1 MGDTTPTISFGDSSA
16 YPSNSVTTPAIFSFT
31 TASFTLT
38 KATSTVSPSSGGGA
52 ITYSSSD
59 PLIAT
64 VQDTSSTSNTV
75 TITILKAQSTSDTP
89 IEIKAEQAP
98 VTGKNQSASK
108 SFYLRV
114 NKVAPVFNPW
124 SIVVPPNYIAG
135 SGSEIPI
142 VAPQLSS
149 SSRPDSTANNYTF
162 SYSSADSGIAEIVGT
177 NKDKVILKKTGP
189 VLITA
194 KRTPENATSANYL
207 EGTITT
213 TVELKNFTFKSE
225 NPIIKHDG
233 ENTLSIRFD
242 IKSSATDVDSMIKP
256 GFKQLFISVKDQK
269 TGVSLAAKDSYL
281 TKDIKNYLT
290 YGKFVVLED
299 SQKLTTPLNYIEIL
313 VDTKD
318 SSAVSFKARENGEY
332 NSDYDYPVQ
341 LISIKKRPSPPK
353 VVVEAPKISL
363 VDGKITFTGSVKVT
377 PVPNEGVDEIFLN
390 VSGNSGDGDYF
401 EVRSERI
408 KLISPVPLFY
418 TFELKSG
425 GKDADYIGAILAK
438 INDLKPDSQL
448 RISAHSHANN
458 SDSAESVSV
467 AIESS
472 IRLPSP
478 VLTVAK
484 SLQDKK
490 ITVSGN
496 LVKGSATSQYSIMGQ
511 ELPLTDSII
520 DPTKWKLTNIRNK
533 TISSDVSVSQILE
546 FSHDITQ
553 LDGVDVPDLTVIAF
567 IAIQHSPGQP
577 NGIDETKSVDI
588 DDDEIAK
595 RPPLDQ
601 SSASNELKAVTI
613 SYLNKS
619 LGIDAGQQTGGNAT
633 VKALSFSP
641 KFINIANAENVEDNT
656 LKPSGKYRYV
666 FKFTSSKRGDV
677 KTPSSNSA
685 NVVTIPSNFFVDP
698 EPLVDD
704 QYTISCSFTAPLV
717 SSLLE
722 VIGPNSELPIVK
734 SETGGS
740 IVNLGTVSTKVRKS
754 RIASELPKITDLTPS
769 VVKVVGTNSSASKRL
784 AASWRLSYDDTVF
797 LKNVQIQVASGFSS
811 ETQFTPLT
819 HGVSGTTLSA
829 GRTSNT
835 GDIND
840 FIIFSSDMTK
850 GEGQSLTQVNV
861 NTNASFAIRARPV
874 WLDRPSNSEVIG
886 EWTLVSEFFVPQSM
900 LRAPLNVSIVKVQS
914 TEGKSFDVNF
924 TIPSKE
930 TQDDAPSNWGT
941 SWIALPYSSTV
952 TLYDR
957 NGKPITS
964 KSNSYVLDESAQSL
978 QPNFRIKGLNEYV
991 DSTSNTVLQ
1000 DKVSFVG
1007 LANLNPGEFI
1017 YAEVFITYY
1026 KKDTSLL
1033 NVGSKNNRN
1042 SVFVEIPFS
1051 LKISEVTLTQV
1062 PSDIQPVKSG
1072 ERNVSVKLTPTT
1084 KLKVTAKVVD
1094 GNNSLLTDISNTVVK
1109 CIMPALKPQSGSSSV
1124 LVPGHE
1130 HVMTYSSGSQE
1141 WEAVDLVPIVD
1152 MNYTSPLSS
1161 VVLVFASNP
1170 NSSNVADFRFI

>member
-1 MGDTTPTISFGDSSA
+1 MGDPTPTIIFGSE
-16 YPSNSVTTPAIFSFT
+16 YSNSVTTPAEFPFT
-31 TASFTLT
+31 KVSFTLT
-38 KATSTVSPSSGGGA
+38 KAISSVSGGGA
-52 ITYSSSD
+52 ISYNSTATS
-59 PLIAT
+59 IAT
-64 VQDTSSTSNTV
+64 VTSNSDTV
-75 TITILKAQSTSDTP
+75 TITILNAGDATIIASQ
-89 IEIKAEQAP
+89 EP
-98 VTGKNQSASK
+98 VNGKNQSASK

-114 NKVAPVFNPW
+114 NKVAPVFQSW
-124 SIVVPPNYIAG
+124 SIVVPPNYITG
-135 SGSEIPI
+135 SDILI
-142 VAPQLSS
+142 DAPQLSS
-149 SSRPDSTANNYTF
+149 RADSNNNTYNF
-162 SYSSADSGIAEIVGT
+162 SYSSADTGIAAISEDEDGT
-177 NKDKVILKKTGP
+177 KVKLLKLGP

-194 KRTPENATSANYL
+194 TRTPENATNANYSQ
-207 EGTITT
+207 GTITT
-213 TVELKNFTFKSE
+213 TVELKSFTFKPD
-225 NPIIKHDG
+225 NPAIKHDG

-242 IKSSATDVDSMIKP
+242 IKESLATDVDSMIKP

-299 SQKLTTPLNYIEIL
+299 SQKLTSPLKYVEIL

-353 VVVEAPKISL
+353 VVVEDPKISL

-408 KLISPVPLFY
+408 KLISLSPVPLFY
-418 TFELKSG
+418 TFNLISG
-425 GKDADYIGAILAK
+425 SKDLDYIRAILAK
-438 INDLKPDSQL
+438 INNLKPDSQL

-511 ELPLTDSII
+511 VLPLTVSTI

-577 NGIDETKSVDI
+577 NGNGIDENKSVDI
-588 DDDEIAK
+588 DDDAIAK

-619 LGIDAGQQTGGNAT
+619 LGIDAGVQTGGNAT

-641 KFINIANAENVEDNT
+641 KFINIANNVEDNYS
-656 LKPSGKYRYV
+656 LRPSGKYRYV

-685 NVVTIPSNFFVDP
+685 NIVTIPSNYFVDP

-734 SETGGS
+734 SETGAS

-769 VVKVVGTNSSASKRL
+769 VVKVVGTNSIASKRL

-840 FIIFSSDMTK
+840 FIIFSSDMT
-850 GEGQSLTQVNV
+850 EGQSLTPVNV
-861 NTNASFAIRARPV
+861 NTNASFAFRARPV
-874 WLDRPSNSEVIG
+874 WLDRPSNSEVTG
-886 EWTLVSEFFVPQSM
+886 EWTLVSEFYVPPSM

-964 KSNSYVLDESAQSL
+964 KSNSYVLDESAPQYF

-991 DSTSNTVLQ
+991 DSTNTVLQ

-1026 KKDTSLL
+1026 KKDTSLKEA
-1033 NVGSKNNRN
+1033 GSKNNRN

-1072 ERNVSVKLTPTT
+1072 ERNVSVKLAPTT

-1130 HVMTYSSGSQE
+1130 HEMTYSSGSQE

>member
-38 KATSTVSPSSGGGA
+38 KATSSVSPSSGGGA

-64 VQDTSSTSNTV
+64 VAETSSTSNTV
-75 TITILKAQSTSDTP
+75 TITILKAGDATISAD
-89 IEIKAEQAP
+89 QAAAA
-98 VTGKNQSASK
+98 GKNQSASK

-124 SIVVPPNYIAG
+124 SIVVPPNYTA
-135 SGSEIPI
+135 GSEITI

-149 SSRPDSTANNYTF
+149 RADSNNNYSF
-162 SYSSADSGIAEIVGT
+162 SYSSQNTGIAEIVG
-177 NKDKVILKKTGP
+177 NKVKLNKTGP
-189 VLITA
+189 VVITA
-194 KRTPENATSANYL
+194 TQTPTSATDANYL
-207 EGTITT
+207 VGTITT
-213 TVELKNFTFKSE
+213 TVELKSFTFKSDE
-225 NPIIKHDG
+225 PIIKHDG

-242 IKSSATDVDSMIKP
+242 IKDSSATDVDSMIKP

-353 VVVEAPKISL
+353 VVVEAPKIGL
-363 VDGKITFTGSVKVT
+363 VSGKISFTGSVKVT

-390 VSGNSGDGDYF
+390 VSGNSGNGDYF

-408 KLISPVPLFY
+408 KLTSPVPLFY
-418 TFELKSG
+418 TFDLISG
-425 GKDADYIGAILAK
+425 SKDLAYIGAILAK

-511 ELPLTDSII
+511 ELPLTGSTI

-553 LDGVDVPDLTVIAF
+553 LNGVDVPDLTVIAF
-567 IAIQHSPGQP
+567 IAIQHSPGP
-577 NGIDETKSVDI
+577 SNGNGINETKSVDI
-588 DDDEIAK
+588 DDDVIDN

-619 LGIDAGQQTGGNAT
+619 LGIDAGVQTGGNAT

-641 KFINIANAENVEDNT
+641 KFINIANANNVEDNT
-656 LKPSGKYRYV
+656 LIPSGKYRYV

-685 NVVTIPSNFFVDP
+685 NIVTIPSNYFVDP

-734 SETGGS
+734 SETGAS

-769 VVKVVGTNSSASKRL
+769 VVKVVGTNSIASKRL

-811 ETQFTPLT
+811 ETRFL
-819 HGVSGTTLSA
+819 LSL
-829 GRTSNT
+829 
-835 GDIND
+835 
-840 FIIFSSDMTK
+840 M
-850 GEGQSLTQVNV
+850 V
-861 NTNASFAIRARPV
+861 
-874 WLDRPSNSEVIG
+874 
-886 EWTLVSEFFVPQSM
+886 
-900 LRAPLNVSIVKVQS
+900 
-914 TEGKSFDVNF
+914 
-924 TIPSKE
+924 
-930 TQDDAPSNWGT
+930 
-941 SWIALPYSSTV
+941 
-952 TLYDR
+952 
-957 NGKPITS
+957 
-964 KSNSYVLDESAQSL
+964 
-978 QPNFRIKGLNEYV
+978 
-991 DSTSNTVLQ
+991 
-1000 DKVSFVG
+1000 
-1007 LANLNPGEFI
+1007 
-1017 YAEVFITYY
+1017 
-1026 KKDTSLL
+1026 
-1033 NVGSKNNRN
+1033 
-1042 SVFVEIPFS
+1042 
-1051 LKISEVTLTQV
+1051 
-1062 PSDIQPVKSG
+1062 
-1072 ERNVSVKLTPTT
+1072 
-1084 KLKVTAKVVD
+1084 
-1094 GNNSLLTDISNTVVK
+1094 
-1109 CIMPALKPQSGSSSV
+1109 
-1124 LVPGHE
+1124 
-1130 HVMTYSSGSQE
+1130 
-1141 WEAVDLVPIVD
+1141 
-1152 MNYTSPLSS
+1152 
-1161 VVLVFASNP
+1161 
-1170 NSSNVADFRFI
+1170 